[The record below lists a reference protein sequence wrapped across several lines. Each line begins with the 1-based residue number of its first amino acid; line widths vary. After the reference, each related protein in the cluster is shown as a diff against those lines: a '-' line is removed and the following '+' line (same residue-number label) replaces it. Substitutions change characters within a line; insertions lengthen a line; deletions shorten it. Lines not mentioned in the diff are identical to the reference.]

1 MWRIKMPKSN
11 KEQRIKYWQD
21 RIDEIKVK
29 ERQLETEYKVFKTK
43 IKNELESFKD
53 AIKNIEEE

>member
-1 MWRIKMPKSN
+1 MPKSN